1 MINSKISF
9 ILFFV
14 LFSVISGC
22 RTKKGEN
29 AIDLDSQVMERF
41 WNNQFDYNYLEMRG
55 KASIIR
61 DGKTNNVSMHFKMK
75 KDSILWGRFSLFGF
89 EIGRVKITKDSFF
102 LVNSMQS
109 EYMLYDNQYLEEF
122 IGFRAEVGQIQSL
135 LLGNAP
141 FDSSMYALNKEEM
154 KLEANE
160 GIATNTLELN
170 SDFRTLLSNIL
181 TPDTTQKADIQYDTY
196 ENLNNKLMPKNVNI
210 SVKNSRQALD
220 VVLNYQVVNSNTITT
235 FPFSIP
241 NGYKRR

>member
-1 MINSKISF
+1 MKSRKIA
-9 ILFFV
+9 LLLMV
-14 LFSVISGC
+14 LTIGVGSGC
-22 RTKKGEN
+22 KSKKGTN
-29 AIDLDSQVMERF
+29 AIDLDSQVMQRF
-41 WNNQFDYNYLEMRG
+41 WTNQFDYNYLEMRG
-55 KASIIR
+55 KASIER

-75 KDSILWGRFSLFGF
+75 KDSILWGRFSLLGF
-89 EIGRVKITKDSFF
+89 EIGKVKITKDSFY

-109 EYMLYDNQYLEEF
+109 EYMIYDNRFLEEF
-122 IGFRAEVGQIQSL
+122 VGFRAEVGQIQNL

-141 FDSSMYALNKEEM
+141 FDSTLYKLNADKM
-154 KLEANE
+154 QLEASE

-170 SDFRTLLSNIL
+170 NDFRTLLSKVL

-210 SVKNSRQALD
+210 SIKNSRQALN

-241 NGYKRR
+241 DGYKRR

>member
-1 MINSKISF
+1 MRNRKIVAF
-9 ILFFV
+9 MLVLVVAILT
-14 LFSVISGC
+14 GC
-22 RTKKGEN
+22 KTKKGTN
-29 AIDLDSQVMERF
+29 AIDLDAQVMEQF

-55 KASIIR
+55 KTSIIR
-61 DGKTNNVSMHFKMK
+61 DGKTQNVSMHLKMK

-89 EIGRVKITKDSFF
+89 EIGRVKITKDSFY
-102 LVNSMQS
+102 LLNTMQS
-109 EYMLYDNQYLEEF
+109 EYMMYDNRYLEQF

-141 FDSSMYALNKEEM
+141 FDSAMYKLNKEAM

-170 SDFRTLLSNIL
+170 SDFRTLFSNIV
-181 TPDTTQKADIQYDTY
+181 TPDTTQNADIQYDTY
-196 ENLNNKLMPKNVNI
+196 EDLNNKLMPKNVNI
-210 SVKNSRQALD
+210 SVKNSQQALN
-220 VVLNYQVVNSNTITT
+220 VVLNYQVVNTNTITT